1 MKEEKGDT
9 KMKQWQI
16 AWRNLMR
23 RKMRTFLTVM
33 SIVIGVASTFGVI
46 AAVDTAEKAFPIY
59 LKEAFA
65 KADFNIAGT
74 DAYFSEDV
82 HKQMEGNEDYSS
94 VALLKE
100 NAKLVTEEKGI
111 SSIQKRVVI
120 TGYSQ
125 FDSPVIG
132 FKEIE
137 GDLSANG
144 AVITDRTAK
153 VWGSKVGDVITFD
166 TENGVKKIEVTAI
179 VKYTKD
185 LMGPSSWN
193 MAKYHH
199 WAVALPL
206 PVVQDWFDLTDKIQ
220 GIQVKAS
227 SPAPIEAVEHE
238 LDHLVKSNQGVY
250 MQPMI
255 VSFDTQFKDLNTF
268 FLALYI
274 AGFLGIALSAFII
287 FNSLYVSMKE
297 RKNEF
302 AVLKTIGYT
311 PSQLQGMVLTEVF
324 LLAIIGT
331 VIGLLAGFGLAIGLK
346 SLIFMLYGVES
357 NDGMILATGLT
368 VSAIAGLLIPM
379 LASWYPIHKVGK
391 VSVIEVLKENKA
403 KPSSKNKWLGI
414 IGLLLILSSFFIQH
428 LILVLPL
435 MIGISLLFPYLFKVF
450 SFLLKGFYRLIFKF
464 SGEMAIRN
472 LNRNLSRT
480 SMTSVILCLG
490 IAMIVLMSSLNSALL
505 QTYEKVIHQSYGGN
519 LDIMFHHIEKED
531 LEIIKHTKGVKDA
544 AAYSLQG
551 IVWNLDGEKRMLP
564 VFGVGEEWIDRFP
577 LFTGSEGSHRSF
589 IKGLKN
595 NEIILDEISFEAW
608 GGKIGETITF
618 DTLNGEKS
626 FKVMHV
632 VNTMKNSGYSA
643 FMKDDHFKE
652 NFGVKYERNVLVIKD
667 EQTSPLQLRENIYDQ
682 FGERVEEM
690 WGPEDWVSV
699 IGGTITGAFSIVNG
713 LVVLA
718 IIVSGIGI
726 TNTLLINIMERVREI
741 GMMRAIGVTRRQVI
755 GMILLEGFGI
765 GLAATVIGILFGILL
780 IYITSG
786 FVEVNNLT
794 FDFGVSPLIMS
805 IIFLFGIF
813 ISLISSFSPSRRAAK
828 TPLNEALRYE

>member
-1 MKEEKGDT
+1 
-9 KMKQWQI
+9 MKQWRI
-16 AWRNLMR
+16 AWRNLLR
-23 RKMRTFLTVM
+23 RKIRTFLTM
-33 SIVIGVASTFGVI
+33 LSIVIGVASTFGVI
-46 AAVDTAEKAFPIY
+46 AAVDTAENAFPIY

-74 DAYFSEDV
+74 EAYFSEDI
-82 HKQMEGNEDYSS
+82 HKQLGKSDDFNS
-94 VALLKE
+94 VAMLKE
-100 NAKLVTEEKGI
+100 NTKLVTEEKGI
-111 SSIQKRVVI
+111 SSIQKRVMV

-125 FDSPVIG
+125 FDTSVTG
-132 FKEIE
+132 FKLID
-137 GDLSANG
+137 GKLNAGG
-144 AVITDRTAK
+144 ALITDRTAD
-153 VWGSKVGDVITFD
+153 VWGAKVGDTITFD
-166 TENGVKKIEVTAI
+166 TKNGLKKIKVTAI

-199 WAVALPL
+199 WAVAVPL
-206 PVVQDWFDLTDKIQ
+206 PVVQEWFDLNGKIQ
-220 GIQVKAS
+220 TIQVKAE
-227 SPAPIEAVEHE
+227 SPNLLESVEHT
-238 LDHLVKSNQGVY
+238 LDQLVKSNIGVY

-255 VSFDTQFKDLNTF
+255 VNFDDVYKDLDTF

-287 FNSLYVSMKE
+287 FNSLYVSIKE

-311 PSQLQGMVLTEVF
+311 PSQLQRMVFAEVF

-331 VIGLLAGFGLAIGLK
+331 VFGLLVGYGLALGLK
-346 SLIFMLYGVES
+346 SLIFMLYGVQS
-357 NDGMILATGLT
+357 SSSMVLTTGIT
-368 VSAIAGLLIPM
+368 VSVIAGLLVPV

-391 VSVIEVLKENKA
+391 VSVIEILKENKA
-403 KPSSKNKWLGI
+403 KMYSTKKWLGI
-414 IGLLLILSSFFIQH
+414 VGVLLILSSFFITH
-428 LILVLPL
+428 LVLVLPL
-435 MIGISLLFPYLFKVF
+435 MIGISLLFPYLFKLF
-450 SFLLKGFYRLIFKF
+450 SFLLIGFYRLVFRF
-464 SGEMAIRN
+464 SGDMAIRN
-472 LNRNLSRT
+472 LNRNISRT

-531 LEIIKHTKGVKDA
+531 LNIIKNTKGVADA
-544 AAYSLQG
+544 TTYSWQG

-564 VFGVGEEWIDRFP
+564 VFGVDEEWIDRFP
-577 LFTGSEGSHRSF
+577 LFTGAEGSHSQL
-589 IKGLKN
+589 IKGLKQ
-595 NEIILDEISFEAW
+595 NELILDEISFGAW
-608 GGKIGETITF
+608 GGKIGETITL
-618 DTLNGEKS
+618 DTLEGEKS
-626 FKVMHV
+626 FKVVNV

-643 FMKDDHFKE
+643 FMKAVDFKE
-652 NFGVKYERNVLVIKD
+652 NFGVKYERNALVIKE
-667 EQTSPLQLRENIYDQ
+667 EQTSPLQLRENIYGQ

-699 IGGTITGAFSIVNG
+699 IGGTITGSFSIVNG
-713 LVVLA
+713 LVVLG
-718 IIVSGIGI
+718 IIISGIGI
-726 TNTLLINIMERVREI
+726 TNTLLINILERIREI
-741 GMMRAIGVTRRQVI
+741 GMMRAVGVTRSQIIR
-755 GMILLEGFGI
+755 MILLEGFGI

-794 FDFGVSPLIMS
+794 FEFGVSPIIIA
-805 IIFLFGIF
+805 IIFLFGII

>member
-1 MKEEKGDT
+1 
-9 KMKQWQI
+9 MKQWLI

-23 RKMRTFLTVM
+23 RKMRTFLTIM

-65 KADFNIAGT
+65 KADFTIAGT
-74 DAYFSEDV
+74 DAYFSEDIY
-82 HKQMEGNEDYSS
+82 KQLETSEDYRA
-94 VALLKE
+94 VAMLKE
-100 NAKLVTEEKGI
+100 NTKLVTEEKGI
-111 SSIQKRVVI
+111 SAIQKRIVI

-132 FKEIE
+132 FKLID
-137 GDLSANG
+137 GDLNADG
-144 AVITDRTAK
+144 AVITDRTAE
-153 VWGSKVGDVITFD
+153 VWGTNVGDLITFD
-166 TENGVKKIEVTAI
+166 TDNGVKKIEVTAI

-206 PVVQDWFDLTDKIQ
+206 PLVQNWFDLNGKIQ
-220 GIQVKAS
+220 AIQVKAE
-227 SPAPIEAVEHE
+227 SPNQLETVEHE
-238 LDHLVKSNQGVY
+238 LNHLVKSNSGTY
-250 MQPMI
+250 LQPM
-255 VSFDTQFKDLNTF
+255 VVNFDTVFKDLHTF

-287 FNSLYVSMKE
+287 FNSLFVSMKE

-311 PSQLQGMVLTEVF
+311 SSQLQAGVLSEVF
-324 LLAIIGT
+324 LVAIIGT
-331 VIGLLAGFGLAIGLK
+331 VMGLLVGYGLALGLK
-346 SLIFMLYGVES
+346 SLIFMLYGVQS
-357 NDGMILATGLT
+357 NNSMVLTTGVL
-368 VSAIAGLLIPM
+368 VSVIAGLLVPV
-379 LASWYPIHKVGK
+379 LASWYPIRKVGK
-391 VSVIEVLKENKA
+391 VSVIEILKENKA
-403 KPSSKNKWLGI
+403 KASSKNKWFAV
-414 IGLLLILSSFFIQH
+414 IGVLLILSGFFIKH
-428 LILVLPL
+428 LSLVLPL
-435 MIGISLLFPYLFKVF
+435 MIGISLLFPYLFKLF
-450 SFLLKGFYRLIFKF
+450 SFLLKGFYSLVFKF
-464 SGEMAIRN
+464 SGDMAIRN

-490 IAMIVLMSSLNSALL
+490 IAMILLMSSLNSALL
-505 QTYEKVIHQSYGGN
+505 QTYERVIHNSYGGN

-531 LEIIKHTKGVKDA
+531 LAILKNTEGVADA
-544 AAYSLQG
+544 ATYSLQN
-551 IVWNLDGEKRMLP
+551 IVWKINDEKRMLP
-564 VFGVGEEWIDRFP
+564 VFGVGAEWIDRFP
-577 LFTGSEGSHRSF
+577 LFTSSESSDSHL
-589 IKGLKN
+589 INGLKR
-595 NEIILDEISFEAW
+595 NEIILDEISFRVW
-608 GGKIGETITF
+608 GGKLGETITL
-618 DTLNGEKS
+618 DTLDGEKTL
-626 FKVMHV
+626 KVVNV

-643 FMKDDHFKE
+643 FMKDDDFRE
-652 NFGVKYERNVLVIKD
+652 NFGVKYERNALVIKD

-699 IGGTITGAFSIVNG
+699 IGGTITGSFSIING
-713 LVVLA
+713 LVILG

-726 TNTLLINIMERVREI
+726 TNTLLINIMERIREI
-741 GMMRAIGVTRRQVI
+741 GMMRAVGVTRSQIIR
-755 GMILLEGFGI
+755 MILLEGFGI

-794 FDFGVSPLIMS
+794 FEFGVSPIIMA
-805 IIFLFGIF
+805 IIFLFGIL
-813 ISLISSFSPSRRAAK
+813 ISLISSFTPSRRAAK

>member
-1 MKEEKGDT
+1 
-9 KMKQWQI
+9 MKQWLI

-23 RKMRTFLTVM
+23 RKMRTFLTIM

-65 KADFNIAGT
+65 KADFTIAGT
-74 DAYFSEDV
+74 DAYFSEDIY
-82 HKQMEGNEDYSS
+82 KQLETSEDYRA
-94 VALLKE
+94 VAMLKE
-100 NAKLVTEEKGI
+100 NTKLVTEEKGI
-111 SSIQKRVVI
+111 SAIQKRIVI

-132 FKEIE
+132 FKLID
-137 GDLSANG
+137 GDLNADG
-144 AVITDRTAK
+144 AVITDRTAE
-153 VWGSKVGDVITFD
+153 VWGTNVGDLITFD
-166 TENGVKKIEVTAI
+166 TDNGVKKIEVTAI

-206 PVVQDWFDLTDKIQ
+206 PLVQNWFDLNGKIQ
-220 GIQVKAS
+220 AIQVKAE
-227 SPAPIEAVEHE
+227 SPNQLETVEHE
-238 LDHLVKSNQGVY
+238 LNHLVKSNSGTY
-250 MQPMI
+250 LQPM
-255 VSFDTQFKDLNTF
+255 VVNFDTVFKDLHTF

-287 FNSLYVSMKE
+287 FNSLFVSMKE

-311 PSQLQGMVLTEVF
+311 SSQLQAMVLSEVF
-324 LLAIIGT
+324 LVAIIGT
-331 VIGLLAGFGLAIGLK
+331 VMGLLVGYGLALGLK
-346 SLIFMLYGVES
+346 SLIFMLYGVQS
-357 NDGMILATGLT
+357 NNSMVLTTGVL
-368 VSAIAGLLIPM
+368 VSVIAGLLVPV
-379 LASWYPIHKVGK
+379 LASWYPIRKVGK
-391 VSVIEVLKENKA
+391 VSVIEILKENKA
-403 KPSSKNKWLGI
+403 KASSKNKWFAV
-414 IGLLLILSSFFIQH
+414 IGVLLILSGFFIKH
-428 LILVLPL
+428 LSLVLPL
-435 MIGISLLFPYLFKVF
+435 MIGISLLFPYLFKLF
-450 SFLLKGFYRLIFKF
+450 SFLLKGFYSLVFKF
-464 SGEMAIRN
+464 SGDMAIRN

-490 IAMIVLMSSLNSALL
+490 IAMILLMSSLNSALL
-505 QTYEKVIHQSYGGN
+505 QTYERVIHNSYGGN

-531 LEIIKHTKGVKDA
+531 LAILKNTEGVADA
-544 AAYSLQG
+544 TTYSLQN
-551 IVWNLDGEKRMLP
+551 IVWTINDEKRMLP
-564 VFGVGEEWIDRFP
+564 VFGVGAEWIDRFP
-577 LFTGSEGSHRSF
+577 LFTSSESSHSHL
-589 IKGLKN
+589 INGLKR
-595 NEIILDEISFEAW
+595 NEIILDEISFRVW
-608 GGKIGETITF
+608 GGKLGETITL
-618 DTLNGEKS
+618 DTLDGEKTL
-626 FKVMHV
+626 KVVNV

-643 FMKDDHFKE
+643 FMKDDDFKE
-652 NFGVKYERNVLVIKD
+652 NFGVKYERNALVIKD
-667 EQTSPLQLRENIYDQ
+667 EKTSPLQLRENIYDQ

-699 IGGTITGAFSIVNG
+699 IGGTITGSFSIING
-713 LVVLA
+713 LVILG

-726 TNTLLINIMERVREI
+726 TNTLLINIMERIREI
-741 GMMRAIGVTRRQVI
+741 GMMRAVGVTRSQIIR
-755 GMILLEGFGI
+755 MILLEGFGI

-794 FDFGVSPLIMS
+794 FEFGVSPIIMA
-805 IIFLFGIF
+805 IIFLFGIL
-813 ISLISSFSPSRRAAK
+813 ISLISSFTPSRRAAK

>member
-1 MKEEKGDT
+1 
-9 KMKQWQI
+9 MKQWQI

-23 RKMRTFLTVM
+23 RKMRTFLTIM
-33 SIVIGVASTFGVI
+33 SIMIGVASTFGVI

-82 HKQMEGNEDYSS
+82 HKQIEESAAYTS
-94 VALLKE
+94 VAMLKE
-100 NAKLVTEEKGI
+100 NTKLVTEENGI

-125 FDSPVIG
+125 LDTRVTG
-132 FKEIE
+132 FKLIE
-137 GDLSANG
+137 GKLNADG

-153 VWGSKVGDVITFD
+153 VWGSKVGDTITFD
-166 TENGVKKIEVTAI
+166 TDNGVKKIEVTAI

-206 PVVQDWFDLTDKIQ
+206 PVVQNWFNLNGKIQ
-220 GIQVKAS
+220 AIQVKAE
-227 SPAPIEAVEHE
+227 SPNQLENVEHE
-238 LDHLVKSNQGVY
+238 LDHLVKSNSGVY
-250 MQPMI
+250 LQPM
-255 VSFDTQFKDLNTF
+255 VVNFDTVFKDLNTF

-287 FNSLYVSMKE
+287 FNSLYVSIKE

-311 PSQLQGMVLTEVF
+311 PSQLQAMVLSEVF

-331 VIGLLAGFGLAIGLK
+331 VMGLLVGYGLALGLK
-346 SLIFMLYGVES
+346 SLIFMLYGVQS
-357 NDGMILATGLT
+357 NSSMVITTGLL
-368 VSAIAGLLIPM
+368 VSVIAGLLVPV
-379 LASWYPIHKVGK
+379 LASWYPIRKVGK
-391 VSVIEVLKENKA
+391 VSVIEILKENKA
-403 KPSSKNKWLGI
+403 KASSKNKWFGI
-414 IGLLLILSSFFIQH
+414 IGVLLIIASFFIKH
-428 LILVLPL
+428 LSLVLPL
-435 MIGISLLFPYLFKVF
+435 MIGITLLFPYLFKLF
-450 SFLLKGFYRLIFKF
+450 SFLLKSFYSLVFKF
-464 SGEMAIRN
+464 SGDMAIRN

-505 QTYEKVIHQSYGGN
+505 QTYERVIHNSYGGN

-531 LEIIKHTKGVKDA
+531 LAILKNTEGVADVA
-544 AAYSLQG
+544 TYSLQN
-551 IVWNLDGEKRMLP
+551 IVWKINGEKRMLP
-564 VFGVGEEWIDRFP
+564 IFGVGAEWIDRFP
-577 LFTGSEGSHRSF
+577 LFTNSEGSHSQL
-589 IKGLKN
+589 IKGLKK
-595 NEIILDEISFEAW
+595 NEIILDEISFGVW
-608 GGKIGETITF
+608 GGKLGETITL
-618 DTLNGEKS
+618 DTLDGEKT
-626 FKVMHV
+626 FKVVNV

-643 FMKDDHFKE
+643 FMKDDDFKV
-652 NFGVKYERNVLVIKD
+652 NFGVKYERNALVIKD
-667 EQTSPLQLRENIYDQ
+667 EQISPLQLRENIYDQ

-699 IGGTITGAFSIVNG
+699 IGGTITGSFSIING
-713 LVVLA
+713 LVILG

-726 TNTLLINIMERVREI
+726 TNTLLINIMERIREI
-741 GMMRAIGVTRRQVI
+741 GMMRAVGVTRSQIIR
-755 GMILLEGFGI
+755 MILLEGFGI

-794 FDFGVSPLIMS
+794 FEFGVSPIIMS
-805 IIFLFGIF
+805 IIFLFGIL
-813 ISLISSFSPSRRAAK
+813 ISLISSFTPSRKAAK

>member
-1 MKEEKGDT
+1 
-9 KMKQWQI
+9 MKQLQI

-23 RKMRTFLTVM
+23 RKMRTFLTIL
-33 SIVIGVASTFGVI
+33 SIIIGVASTFGVI

-59 LKEAFA
+59 LKDAFA

-74 DAYFSEDV
+74 EAYFSENI
-82 HKQMEGNEDYSS
+82 HKQLGKGDDYTS
-94 VALLKE
+94 VAMLKE
-100 NAKLVTEEKGI
+100 NAKLVTKEREI

-120 TGYSQ
+120 TGYSR
-125 FDSPVIG
+125 FDTSVTG
-132 FKEIE
+132 FKLID
-137 GDLSANG
+137 GKLNADG
-144 AVITDRTAK
+144 ALITDRTAE
-153 VWGSKVGDVITFD
+153 VWGTKVGDTITFD
-166 TENGVKKIEVTAI
+166 TKNGVKKIEVTAI

-199 WAVALPL
+199 WAVAVPL
-206 PVVQDWFDLTDKIQ
+206 PVVQNWFDLDGKVQ
-220 GIQVKAS
+220 AIQVKAEN
-227 SPAPIEAVEHE
+227 PNQLEDVEQKI
-238 LDHLVKSNQGVY
+238 DMLVKSNTGVY

-255 VSFDTQFKDLNTF
+255 VNFDEAFKDLDTF

-287 FNSLYVSMKE
+287 FNSLYVSIKE

-311 PSQLQGMVLTEVF
+311 PSQLQGMVLMEVF

-331 VIGLLAGFGLAIGLK
+331 VIGLLVGYGLALGLK
-346 SLIFMLYGVES
+346 ALIFMIYGVQS
-357 NDGMILATGLT
+357 NSSMVLTTGIS
-368 VSAIAGLLIPM
+368 VSVTAGLIVPV
-379 LASWYPIHKVGK
+379 LASWYPIHKVGR
-391 VSVIEVLKENKA
+391 VSVIEILKENKA
-403 KPSSKNKWLGI
+403 KVSGTKKWLEIVGV
-414 IGLLLILSSFFIQH
+414 LLILSSFFIKH
-428 LILVLPL
+428 LALVLPL
-435 MIGISLLFPYLFKVF
+435 MIGISLLFPYLFKLF
-450 SFLLKGFYRLIFKF
+450 SFLLKGFYRLVFRF
-464 SGEMAIRN
+464 SGDMAIRN

-505 QTYEKVIHQSYGGN
+505 QTYERVIHQSYGGN

-531 LEIIKHTKGVKDA
+531 LNIIKNTKGVSDA
-544 AAYSLQG
+544 TTYSSQG

-577 LFTGSEGSHRSF
+577 LFTGSKGSHSQL
-589 IKGLKN
+589 IKGLKQ
-595 NEIILDEISFEAW
+595 NEIILDEISFGAW
-608 GGKIGETITF
+608 GGKIGETITL
-618 DTLNGEKS
+618 DTLKGEKA
-626 FKVMHV
+626 FKVVNV

-652 NFGVKYERNVLVIKD
+652 NFGVKYERNALVIKD
-667 EQTSPLQLRENIYDQ
+667 EQTTPLQLRENIYDQ

-699 IGGTITGAFSIVNG
+699 IGGSITGSFSIVNG
-713 LVVLA
+713 LVVLG
-718 IIVSGIGI
+718 IIISGIGI
-726 TNTLLINIMERVREI
+726 TNTLLINIMERIREI
-741 GMMRAIGVTRRQVI
+741 GMMRAVGVTRSQIIR
-755 GMILLEGFGI
+755 MILLEGFGI

-786 FVEVNNLT
+786 FVEINNLT
-794 FDFGVSPLIMS
+794 FEFGVSPIIMA
-805 IIFLFGIF
+805 IIFLFGII
-813 ISLISSFSPSRRAAK
+813 ISLISSFTPSRRAAK

>member
-1 MKEEKGDT
+1 
-9 KMKQWQI
+9 
-16 AWRNLMR
+16 
-23 RKMRTFLTVM
+23 
-33 SIVIGVASTFGVI
+33 VASTFGVI

-74 DAYFSEDV
+74 EAYFSEDIY
-82 HKQMEGNEDYSS
+82 KKLQQSDDFTS
-94 VALLKE
+94 VAMLKE
-100 NAKLVTEEKGI
+100 NTKLVTEQKGI
-111 SSIQKRVVI
+111 SSIQKRVMV

-125 FDSPVIG
+125 FDTSVTG
-132 FKEIE
+132 FKLID
-137 GDLSANG
+137 GKLNADG
-144 AVITDRTAK
+144 ALITDRTAEA
-153 VWGSKVGDVITFD
+153 WGTKVGDTIKFD

-199 WAVALPL
+199 WAVAVPL
-206 PVVQDWFDLTDKIQ
+206 PVVQNWFDLNGKIQ
-220 GIQVKAS
+220 AIQVKAE
-227 SPAPIEAVEHE
+227 SPNQLEAVEHK
-238 LDHLVKSNQGVY
+238 LDHLVKSNTGVY
-250 MQPMI
+250 LQPL
-255 VSFDTQFKDLNTF
+255 VVNFDTAFKDLDTF

-287 FNSLYVSMKE
+287 FNSLYVSIKE

-311 PSQLQGMVLTEVF
+311 PGQLQGMVLAEVF
-324 LLAIIGT
+324 LLAILGT
-331 VIGLLAGFGLAIGLK
+331 VIGLLVGYGLALGLK
-346 SLIFMLYGVES
+346 SLIFMLYGVQS
-357 NDGMILATGLT
+357 NSSMELTTGLC
-368 VSAIAGLLIPM
+368 VSATAGLLVPV
-379 LASWYPIHKVGK
+379 LASWYPIQKVGK
-391 VSVIEVLKENKA
+391 VSVIEILKENKVKA
-403 KPSSKNKWLGI
+403 SGTNKWLAI
-414 IGLLLILSSFFIQH
+414 IGVLLILSSFLIKH
-428 LILVLPL
+428 LSLVLPL
-435 MIGISLLFPYLFKVF
+435 MIGISLLFPYLFKLF
-450 SFLLKGFYRLIFKF
+450 SFLLKGFYRIVFRF
-464 SGEMAIRN
+464 SGDMAIRN

-519 LDIMFHHIEKED
+519 LDIMFHHIEEED
-531 LEIIKHTKGVKDA
+531 LDILKNTEGVADA
-544 AAYSLQG
+544 STYSLQG

-564 VFGVGEEWIDRFP
+564 VYGVGDEWIDTFP
-577 LFTGSEGSHRSF
+577 LFTGSEGSHSQL
-589 IKGLKN
+589 IKELKD
-595 NEIILDEISFEAW
+595 NEIILDEISFGTW
-608 GGKIGETITF
+608 GGKIGETITL
-618 DTLNGEKS
+618 DTLDGEKTLT
-626 FKVMHV
+626 VVNV

-652 NFGVKYERNVLVIKD
+652 NFGVKYERNALVIKD

-699 IGGTITGAFSIVNG
+699 IGGTITGSFSIVNG
-713 LVVLA
+713 LVILG
-718 IIVSGIGI
+718 IIISGIGI
-726 TNTLLINIMERVREI
+726 TNTLLINIMERIREI
-741 GMMRAIGVTRRQVI
+741 GMMRAVGVTRRQVI

-794 FDFGVSPLIMS
+794 FEFGVSPIIMG
-805 IIFLFGIF
+805 IIFLFGII
-813 ISLISSFSPSRRAAK
+813 ISLVSSFSPSRRAAK